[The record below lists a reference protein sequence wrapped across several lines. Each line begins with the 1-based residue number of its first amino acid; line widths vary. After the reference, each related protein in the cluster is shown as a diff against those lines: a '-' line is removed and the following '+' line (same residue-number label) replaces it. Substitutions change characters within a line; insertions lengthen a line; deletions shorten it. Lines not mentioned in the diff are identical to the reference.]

1 MSFERLEKSDALKK
15 AEREDAELSA
25 KLSTKRE
32 AEPFPGPPT
41 VSPEIAEENLEILES
56 RPAEPTGELGRLIQ
70 FPEKRKPEGPKK
82 KKAA

>member
-1 MSFERLEKSDALKK
+1 MSFERLEKSDVLRR

-25 KLSTKRE
+25 KLSPGRE
-32 AEPFPGPPT
+32 SEPFPGPPT

-56 RPAEPTGELGRLIQ
+56 RLVEPAKELGQLIQ
-70 FPEKRKPEGPKK
+70 LPEKRKPEGPKK